1 MARKPSSTAEV
12 KPNAEI
18 QSITE
23 VAENND
29 NVQASM
35 SESPS
40 SASIDDSTYSLSRCG
55 GVLKAEREKQGLSVH
70 DVASKLKISGRQIES
85 IEADKFELL
94 PEATIVRGF
103 IRNYAKLLKIQVDP
117 LLDAYSVLVPTKE
130 PLAFMLKPSS
140 TMKVGG
146 YKKPKT
152 GRYFSAVL
160 LLLLAFGAWFF
171 YQSYI
176 QKPSPTLPTEDV
188 ETIESLPQPALP
200 AAEREEQSI
209 DLTLPAPEATDI
221 APPTTPLSPVSSTE
235 GAAVAPNAAL
245 DNIASPSNSLVE
257 AKPALTNASVTNPSA
272 INPSEANPIQPD
284 AGMAKLEFN
293 ANQETWISVV
303 DANGKQLYN
312 KTIFA
317 GSRESFNAK
326 PPINVVIG
334 NASGVAMIIN
344 NKPLNL
350 GPHTRSNVARVK
362 VDKLELNQFE

>member
-18 QSITE
+18 QSIAE
-23 VAENND
+23 EAENNH
-29 NVQASM
+29 NVQANM
-35 SESPS
+35 NENPSP
-40 SASIDDSTYSLSRCG
+40 ASVDDASYSLSRCG
-55 GVLKAEREKQGLSVH
+55 GVLKTKREKQGLSVH
-70 DVASKLKISGRQIES
+70 DVASNLKISGRQIES
-85 IEADKFELL
+85 IEADQFALL

-103 IRNYAKLLKIQVDP
+103 IRNYAKLLKIQAEP

-152 GRYFSAVL
+152 ARYVTVAL
-160 LLLLAFGAWFF
+160 LLLLALGAWFF

-200 AAEREEQSI
+200 AAERQEQSI
-209 DLTLPAPEATDI
+209 DLTLPAPEATD
-221 APPTTPLSPVSSTE
+221 
-235 GAAVAPNAAL
+235 VAPAETTVNPASSSEITPAAANVAL
-245 DNIASPSNSLVE
+245 DNTLAPSSSLVE
-257 AKPALTNASVTNPSA
+257 AKPAEANIA
-272 INPSEANPIQPD
+272 EANPFEPD

-334 NASGVAMIIN
+334 NASGVAMNIN

>member
-1 MARKPSSTAEV
+1 MARKPSNTAEAKPDAEV
-12 KPNAEI
+12 KFDA
-18 QSITE
+18 E

-29 NVQASM
+29 NIRASM

-40 SASIDDSTYSLSRCG
+40 SASVDDASYSLSRCG
-55 GVLKAEREKQGLSVH
+55 GVLKAEREKQSLSIH

-85 IEADKFELL
+85 IESDQFALL

-103 IRNYAKLLKIQVDP
+103 IRNYAKLLKIQADP

-152 GRYFSAVL
+152 ARYLSAVL

-171 YQSYI
+171 YQSFI
-176 QKPSPTLPTEDV
+176 QKPSPTLPTEEV
-188 ETIESLPQPALP
+188 ETIEPLPQPALP
-200 AAEREEQSI
+200 AAERQEQTI
-209 DLTLPAPEATDI
+209 DLTLPAPEATDV
-221 APPTTPLSPVSSTE
+221 APAQPNMNPASSSE
-235 GAAVAPNAAL
+235 INPAAVNAAL
-245 DNIASPSNSLVE
+245 DNTVTPNTGLVE
-257 AKPALTNASVTNPSA
+257 AKPSAVNANATSPVEQDS
-272 INPSEANPIQPD
+272 
-284 AGMAKLEFN
+284 GMAKLEFN

-303 DANGKQLYN
+303 DANGKQLFN

-317 GSRESFNAK
+317 GSRESFSAK

-334 NASGVAMIIN
+334 NASGVAMNIN
-344 NKPLNL
+344 NKHLNL

-362 VDKLELNQFE
+362 VDKLELNHFE

>member
-18 QSITE
+18 QSI
-23 VAENND
+23 AEEAEINH
-29 NVQASM
+29 NVQANM
-35 SESPS
+35 SENPSP
-40 SASIDDSTYSLSRCG
+40 ASVDDASYSLSRCG
-55 GVLKAEREKQGLSVH
+55 GVLKTEREKQGLSVH

-85 IEADKFELL
+85 IEADQFALL

-103 IRNYAKLLKIQVDP
+103 IRNYAKLLKIQAEP

-152 GRYFSAVL
+152 ARYVTVAL
-160 LLLLAFGAWFF
+160 LLLLALGAWFF

-176 QKPSPTLPTEDV
+176 QKPSPTLPTEDA
-188 ETIESLPQPALP
+188 ETIEALPQPALP
-200 AAEREEQSI
+200 AAERQEQSI
-209 DLTLPAPEATDI
+209 DLTLPAPEATD
-221 APPTTPLSPVSSTE
+221 
-235 GAAVAPNAAL
+235 VAPAETTVNPASSSEITPAAANVAL
-245 DNIASPSNSLVE
+245 DNTLAPSSSLVE
-257 AKPALTNASVTNPSA
+257 AKPADANIA
-272 INPSEANPIQPD
+272 EANPFEPD

-334 NASGVAMIIN
+334 NASGVAMNIN

>member
-1 MARKPSSTAEV
+1 MARKPSSTADAISTAEV
-12 KPNAEI
+12 SPNV
-18 QSITE
+18 E
-23 VAENND
+23 VAENKD
-29 NVQASM
+29 NIQASV
-35 SESPS
+35 SENPYSTVS
-40 SASIDDSTYSLSRCG
+40 DEASYSRSRCG
-55 GVLKAEREKQGLSVH
+55 GALKAEREKQGLSIH

-85 IEADKFELL
+85 IEADQFAQL

-103 IRNYAKLLKIQVDP
+103 IRNYAKLLKIQADP

-152 GRYFSAVL
+152 ARYVSITL

-176 QKPSPTLPTEDV
+176 QKPSPTLPTEEV
-188 ETIESLPQPALP
+188 ETIEPLPQPALP
-200 AAEREEQSI
+200 AAERQEQSI
-209 DLTLPAPEATDI
+209 DLTLPAPEATDV
-221 APPTTPLSPVSSTE
+221 APPSTPLSPVSSID
-235 GAAVAPNAAL
+235 GAALAPNAAL
-245 DNIASPSNSLVE
+245 DSTLAPTTSLVE
-257 AKPALTNASVTNPSA
+257 AKPALTNATA
-272 INPSEANPIQPD
+272 NPSEANPIQPD

-334 NASGVAMIIN
+334 NASGVAMSIN
-344 NKPLNL
+344 NKSLNL

>member
-18 QSITE
+18 QSIAQE
-23 VAENND
+23 AENND
-29 NVQASM
+29 NIQASM
-35 SESPS
+35 SENLS
-40 SASIDDSTYSLSRCG
+40 SASAGDAGYSLSRCG
-55 GVLKAEREKQGLSVH
+55 GALKTEREKQGLSVH
-70 DVASKLKISGRQIES
+70 DVAGKLKISGRQIES
-85 IEADKFELL
+85 IEADQFALL

-103 IRNYAKLLKIQVDP
+103 IRNYAKLLKIQAEP
-117 LLDAYSVLVPTKE
+117 LLDAYNVLVPTKE

-140 TMKVGG
+140 TMKVGS

-152 GRYFSAVL
+152 ARYVTATL
-160 LLLLAFGAWFF
+160 LLLLALGAWFF

-176 QKPSPTLPTEDV
+176 QKPSPTLPIEDM
-188 ETIESLPQPALP
+188 ETTGPLPQPALP
-200 AAEREEQSI
+200 AAERQEQSI
-209 DLTLPAPEATDI
+209 DLTLPAPDATDV
-221 APPTTPLSPVSSTE
+221 APAETIVNPASSSEITPAAANVSLDN
-235 GAAVAPNAAL
+235 AVAF
-245 DNIASPSNSLVE
+245 SSSLVE
-257 AKPALTNASVTNPSA
+257 AKPAEFNIA
-272 INPSEANPIQPD
+272 EANPFEPD

-334 NASGVAMIIN
+334 NASGVAMNIN

>member
-1 MARKPSSTAEV
+1 MARKPSSTADAISTAEV
-12 KPNAEI
+12 SPNV
-18 QSITE
+18 E
-23 VAENND
+23 VAENKD
-29 NVQASM
+29 NIQASV
-35 SESPS
+35 SENPYSTVS
-40 SASIDDSTYSLSRCG
+40 DEASYSRSRCG
-55 GVLKAEREKQGLSVH
+55 GALKAEREKQGLSIH

-85 IEADKFELL
+85 IESDQFAQL

-103 IRNYAKLLKIQVDP
+103 IRNYAKLLKIQADP

-152 GRYFSAVL
+152 ARYVSITL

-176 QKPSPTLPTEDV
+176 QKPSPTLPTEEV
-188 ETIESLPQPALP
+188 ETIEPLPQPALP
-200 AAEREEQSI
+200 AAERQEQSI
-209 DLTLPAPEATDI
+209 DLTLPAPEATDVT
-221 APPTTPLSPVSSTE
+221 PPTTPLSPVSSTE
-235 GAAVAPNAAL
+235 DAAVAPNAAL
-245 DNIASPSNSLVE
+245 DNTLAPTASLVE
-257 AKPALTNASVTNPSA
+257 AKPAVTNT
-272 INPSEANPIQPD
+272 SEPNLIEPD

-293 ANQETWISVV
+293 ANQETWISVL

-334 NASGVAMIIN
+334 NASGVAMNIN

>member
-18 QSITE
+18 QSIAE
-23 VAENND
+23 EAENNH
-29 NVQASM
+29 NVQANM
-35 SESPS
+35 SENPTSTS
-40 SASIDDSTYSLSRCG
+40 VDDASYSLSRCG
-55 GVLKAEREKQGLSVH
+55 GVLKTEREKQGLSIH

-85 IEADKFELL
+85 IEADQFALL

-103 IRNYAKLLKIQVDP
+103 IRNYAKLLKIQAEP

-152 GRYFSAVL
+152 GRYVTVAL
-160 LLLLAFGAWFF
+160 LLLLALGAWFF

-200 AAEREEQSI
+200 AAERQEQSI
-209 DLTLPAPEATDI
+209 DLTLPAPEATD
-221 APPTTPLSPVSSTE
+221 
-235 GAAVAPNAAL
+235 VAPAETTVNPASSSEITPAAANASL
-245 DNIASPSNSLVE
+245 DNTVAPSSSLVE
-257 AKPALTNASVTNPSA
+257 AKPADANIA
-272 INPSEANPIQPD
+272 EANPFEPD

>member
-18 QSITE
+18 QSITD

-29 NVQASM
+29 NVQVSM

-55 GVLKAEREKQGLSVH
+55 GVLKTEREKQGLSVH

-85 IEADKFELL
+85 IETDKFALL

-103 IRNYAKLLKIQVDP
+103 IRNYAKLLKIQADP

-152 GRYFSAVL
+152 GRYVSAAL

-188 ETIESLPQPALP
+188 ETIEPLPQPALP
-200 AAEREEQSI
+200 AAERQEQSI

-235 GAAVAPNAAL
+235 GAAVTPNAAL
-245 DNIASPSNSLVE
+245 DNTLAPTTSLVE
-257 AKPALTNASVTNPSA
+257 AKPALTNASA
-272 INPSEANPIQPD
+272 INPSEANTIQPD